1 MCVGYRKGE
10 GGEEELVF
18 EVSAVAT
25 RETPRVVVPFN
36 THRDIYVDIDVEEE
50 EEEGTGISKRSFPR
64 DGIFSL
70 PLFFPSIL
78 QFQISRGSR
87 DSISLPQ
94 HISLSRHR
102 AT

>member
-87 DSISLPQ
+87 DSISLLQ